1 MKNLFGLL
9 VFFCISANCF
19 AQQKEACSIIRD
31 HKTPLSHIIDP
42 ATAPTIW
49 LMTADEESEMPMPT
63 GINESLRKKIDAE
76 RTILLNKERLQNRG
90 ILNDNPTNPESIKT
104 QTQRSIEVPP
114 GGGTPNDNHIA
125 VGNDGKIVSVMN
137 TVIRI
142 HNDTGKIIRAF
153 TLDFFANNPNIKKE
167 PIPTMNRT
175 YDPRVIYDPYKDRYI
190 VVFMHGTTDKNS
202 FIVVG
207 FSSTNDPAKPWF
219 VYKVPGTPIQDS
231 VWSDYPIVSQTK
243 QDMFLTVNLLYNG
256 SSWEEGFVEAVIWQI
271 NKEDGFNGDTIHKNF
286 FHNIKHKGVPIWSIC
301 AIQNGPMPNG
311 IDNYFLSVRP
321 YSQKNDTVFV
331 HRITNSQKSGLA
343 NYELG
348 ILKSPIKYGFPSS
361 ALVPDTAFRLRTNDA
376 RVLSGVRMG
385 SQLHY
390 FQNCINFKTMQAH
403 IMHGS
408 IYNLTLP
415 SGTMAFF
422 STPKDK
428 DKKGMHAIA
437 PKRWNEGGAEIK
449 AYLYT
454 NDSLDFGYPAVAAA
468 GLEPNDEKSPLDP
481 SMLITSVFSGRK
493 YFPGTGAFYINRY
506 GEHSNYQILKKG
518 QSIINYTFIKPAE
531 QRWGDYEGIQ
541 AKFNEKGVFY
551 LVGSWGK
558 TNSMF
563 AYVAR
568 VKLKDTVYDNP
579 IAEVRVFPVPT
590 TENLQIEI
598 QNGTAA
604 IIKGQIFTADG
615 KLITA
620 KSPSANQTAA
630 SMLLSSVPTALA
642 IRGDES
648 FRLVLEPGTHRYA
661 LHTLGLPK
669 GIYILRLELTQGSW
683 SAASAIQSFKFIIQ

>member
-1 MKNLFGLL
+1 MKRLL
-9 VFFCISANCF
+9 VFVASALLFPCIQ
-19 AQQKEACSIIRD
+19 AQTGPSVDIIRN
-31 HKTPLSHIIDP
+31 HKTVLSHIFDPSTSTDAFLLPIDK
-42 ATAPTIW
+42 AG
-49 LMTADEESEMPMPT
+49 EMPMPT
-63 GINESLRKKIDAE
+63 GINEMLRKQVDAA
-76 RTILLNKERLQNRG
+76 RTARLNQKNLENRG
-90 ILNDNPTNPESIKT
+90 IINDKATPGDAITTLS
-104 QTQRSIEVPP
+104 QRGTDVPP
-114 GGGTPNDNHIA
+114 GAGTPNDNHIA

-137 TVIRI
+137 TVIRV
-142 HNDTGKIIRAF
+142 HNDTGKVIKAF
-153 TLDFFANNPNIKKE
+153 TLENFALNPNIKKD
-167 PIPTMNRT
+167 PIPTLNRT
-175 YDPRVIYDPYKDRYI
+175 YDPRVVYDPYTDRYI
-190 VVFMHGTTDKNS
+190 VLYMHGTTDKTS

-207 FSSTNDPAKPWF
+207 FSSSNDPTKPWY

-243 QDMFLTVNLLYNG
+243 EDLFFTVNLLHNG
-256 SSWEEGFVEAVIWQI
+256 SSWEEGFVEAVISQL
-271 NKEDGFNGDTIHKNF
+271 NKDDGYRGDTLNKNF
-286 FHNIKHKGVPIWSIC
+286 FHNIKYDGVSIWSIC
-301 AIQNGPMPNG
+301 AIQNGPMPG
-311 IDNYFLSVRP
+311 GVDNYFLSVRP
-321 YSQKNDTVFV
+321 YAQQNDTVFV
-331 HRITNSQKSGLA
+331 HRITNTLRSGQA

-348 ILKSPIKYGFPSS
+348 VFKSPIKYGFPAS

-390 FQNCINFKTMQAH
+390 FQNCMNFNTMQAH

-415 SGTMAFF
+415 SGKMAPF
-422 STPKDK
+422 STPNKTGK
-428 DKKGMHAIA
+428 VGMHATA
-437 PKRWNEGGAEIK
+437 PKKWNEGGASLK
-449 AYLYT
+449 AHLYT

-468 GLEPNDEKSPLDP
+468 GMEPNSEGDPLDP
-481 SMLITSVFSGRK
+481 SMLVTSVFSGRK
-493 YFPGTGAFYINRY
+493 HFPGTGAFYINRY

-590 TENLQIEI
+590 TENLQVEI
-598 QNGTAA
+598 QNGSAA
-604 IIKGQIFTADG
+604 SIKGQIYSMDG
-615 KLITA
+615 KLISA
-620 KSPSANQTAA
+620 KSPSANQT
-630 SMLLSSVPTALA
+630 LA
-642 IRGDES
+642 IPGDES
-648 FRLVLEPGTHRYA
+648 FSLSLEPGTHRYA

-669 GIYILRLELTQGSW
+669 GVYILRLQLTAGTW
-683 SAASAIQSFKFIIQ
+683 SAATDTQTFKFIVQ

>member
-1 MKNLFGLL
+1 MKRLL
-9 VFFCISANCF
+9 VFVASALLFPCIQ
-19 AQQKEACSIIRD
+19 AQTGPSVDIIRN
-31 HKTPLSHIIDP
+31 HKTVLSHIFDPSTSTDAFLLPIDK
-42 ATAPTIW
+42 AG
-49 LMTADEESEMPMPT
+49 EMPMPT
-63 GINESLRKKIDAE
+63 GINEMLRKQVDAA
-76 RTILLNKERLQNRG
+76 RTARLNQKNLENRG
-90 ILNDNPTNPESIKT
+90 IINDKATPGDAITTLS
-104 QTQRSIEVPP
+104 QRGTDVPP
-114 GGGTPNDNHIA
+114 GAGTPNDNHIA

-137 TVIRI
+137 TVIRV
-142 HNDTGKIIRAF
+142 HNDTGKVIKAF
-153 TLDFFANNPNIKKE
+153 TLENFALNPNIKKD
-167 PIPTMNRT
+167 PIPTLNRT
-175 YDPRVIYDPYKDRYI
+175 YDPRVVYDPYTDRYI
-190 VVFMHGTTDKNS
+190 VLYMHGTTDKTS

-207 FSSTNDPAKPWF
+207 FSSSNDPTKPWY

-243 QDMFLTVNLLYNG
+243 EDLFFTVNLLHNG
-256 SSWEEGFVEAVIWQI
+256 SSWEEGFVEAVIWQL
-271 NKEDGFNGDTIHKNF
+271 NKDDGYRGDTLNKNF
-286 FHNIKHKGVPIWSIC
+286 FHNIKYDGVSIWSIC
-301 AIQNGPMPNG
+301 AIQNGPMPG
-311 IDNYFLSVRP
+311 GVDNYFLSVRP
-321 YSQKNDTVFV
+321 YAQQNDTVFV
-331 HRITNSQKSGLA
+331 HRITNTLRSGQA

-348 ILKSPIKYGFPSS
+348 VFKSPIKYGFPAS

-390 FQNCINFKTMQAH
+390 FQNCMNFNTMQAH

-415 SGTMAFF
+415 SGKMAPF
-422 STPKDK
+422 STPNKTGK
-428 DKKGMHAIA
+428 VGMHATA
-437 PKRWNEGGAEIK
+437 PKKWNEGGASLK
-449 AYLYT
+449 AHLYT

-468 GLEPNDEKSPLDP
+468 GMEPNSESDPLDP
-481 SMLITSVFSGRK
+481 SMLVTSVFSGRK
-493 YFPGTGAFYINRY
+493 HFPGTGAFYINRY

-590 TENLQIEI
+590 TENLQVEI
-598 QNGTAA
+598 QNGSVAS
-604 IIKGQIFTADG
+604 IKGQIYSMDG
-615 KLITA
+615 KLISA
-620 KSPSANQTAA
+620 KSPSANQT
-630 SMLLSSVPTALA
+630 LA
-642 IRGDES
+642 IPGDES
-648 FRLVLEPGTHRYA
+648 FSLSLEPGTHRYA

-669 GIYILRLELTQGSW
+669 GVYILRLQLTAGTW
-683 SAASAIQSFKFIIQ
+683 SAATDTQTFKFIVQ

>member
-1 MKNLFGLL
+1 MKRLL
-9 VFFCISANCF
+9 VFVASALLFPCIQ
-19 AQQKEACSIIRD
+19 AQTGPSVDIIRN
-31 HKTPLSHIIDP
+31 HKTVLSHIFDPSTSTDAFLLPIDK
-42 ATAPTIW
+42 AG
-49 LMTADEESEMPMPT
+49 EMPMPT
-63 GINESLRKKIDAE
+63 GINEMLRKQVDAA
-76 RTILLNKERLQNRG
+76 RTARLNQKNLENRG
-90 ILNDNPTNPESIKT
+90 IINDKATPGDAITTLS
-104 QTQRSIEVPP
+104 QRGTDVPP
-114 GGGTPNDNHIA
+114 GAGTPNDNHIA

-137 TVIRI
+137 TVIRV
-142 HNDTGKIIRAF
+142 HNDTGKVIKAF
-153 TLDFFANNPNIKKE
+153 TLENFALNPNIKKD
-167 PIPTMNRT
+167 PIPTLNRT
-175 YDPRVIYDPYKDRYI
+175 YDPRVVYDPYTDRYI
-190 VVFMHGTTDKNS
+190 VLYMHGTTDKTS

-207 FSSTNDPAKPWF
+207 FSSSNDPTKPWY

-243 QDMFLTVNLLYNG
+243 EDLFFTVNLLHNG
-256 SSWEEGFVEAVIWQI
+256 SSWEEGFVEAVIWQL
-271 NKEDGFNGDTIHKNF
+271 NKDDGYRGDTLNKNF
-286 FHNIKHKGVPIWSIC
+286 FHNIKYDGVSIWSIC
-301 AIQNGPMPNG
+301 AIQNGPMPG
-311 IDNYFLSVRP
+311 GVDNYFLSVRP
-321 YSQKNDTVFV
+321 YAQQNDTVFV
-331 HRITNSQKSGLA
+331 HRITNTLRSGQA

-348 ILKSPIKYGFPSS
+348 VFKSPIKYGFPAS

-390 FQNCINFKTMQAH
+390 FQNCMNFNTMQAH

-415 SGTMAFF
+415 SGKMAPF
-422 STPKDK
+422 STPNKTGK
-428 DKKGMHAIA
+428 VGMHATA
-437 PKRWNEGGAEIK
+437 PKKWNEGGASLK
-449 AYLYT
+449 AQLYT

-468 GLEPNDEKSPLDP
+468 GMEPNSESDPLDP
-481 SMLITSVFSGRK
+481 SMLVTSVFSGRK
-493 YFPGTGAFYINRY
+493 HFPGTGAFYINRY

-590 TENLQIEI
+590 TENLQVEI
-598 QNGTAA
+598 QNGSVAS
-604 IIKGQIFTADG
+604 IKGQIYSMDG
-615 KLITA
+615 KLISA
-620 KSPSANQTAA
+620 KSPSANQT
-630 SMLLSSVPTALA
+630 LA
-642 IRGDES
+642 IPGDES
-648 FRLVLEPGTHRYA
+648 FSLSLEPGTHRYA

-669 GIYILRLELTQGSW
+669 GVYILRLQLTAGTW
-683 SAASAIQSFKFIIQ
+683 SAATDTQTFKFIVQ

>member
-1 MKNLFGLL
+1 MKRLL
-9 VFFCISANCF
+9 VFVASALLSPCIQ
-19 AQQKEACSIIRD
+19 AQTGPSVDIIRN
-31 HKTPLSHIIDP
+31 HKTVLSHIFDPSTSTDAFLLPIDK
-42 ATAPTIW
+42 AG
-49 LMTADEESEMPMPT
+49 EMPMPT
-63 GINESLRKKIDAE
+63 GINEMLRKQVDAA
-76 RTILLNKERLQNRG
+76 RTARLNQKNLENRG
-90 ILNDNPTNPESIKT
+90 IINDKATPGDAITTLS
-104 QTQRSIEVPP
+104 QRGTDVPP
-114 GGGTPNDNHIA
+114 GAGTPNDNHIA

-137 TVIRI
+137 TVIRV
-142 HNDTGKIIRAF
+142 HNDTGKVIKAF
-153 TLDFFANNPNIKKE
+153 TLENFALNPNIKKD
-167 PIPTMNRT
+167 PIPTLNRT
-175 YDPRVIYDPYKDRYI
+175 YDPRVVYDPYTDRYI
-190 VVFMHGTTDKNS
+190 VLYMHGTTDKTS

-207 FSSTNDPAKPWF
+207 FSSSNDPTKPWY

-243 QDMFLTVNLLYNG
+243 EDLFFTVNLLHNG
-256 SSWEEGFVEAVIWQI
+256 SSWEEGFVEAVIWQL
-271 NKEDGFNGDTIHKNF
+271 NKDDGYRGDTLNKNF
-286 FHNIKHKGVPIWSIC
+286 FHNIKYDGVSIWSIC
-301 AIQNGPMPNG
+301 AIQNGPMPG
-311 IDNYFLSVRP
+311 GVDNYFLSVRP
-321 YSQKNDTVFV
+321 YAQQNDTVFV
-331 HRITNSQKSGLA
+331 HRITNTLRSGQA

-348 ILKSPIKYGFPSS
+348 VFKSPIKYGFPAS

-390 FQNCINFKTMQAH
+390 FQNCMNFNTMQAH

-415 SGTMAFF
+415 SGKMAPF
-422 STPKDK
+422 STPNKTGK
-428 DKKGMHAIA
+428 VGMHATA
-437 PKRWNEGGAEIK
+437 PKKWNEGGASLK
-449 AYLYT
+449 AHLYT

-468 GLEPNDEKSPLDP
+468 GMEPNSESDPLDP
-481 SMLITSVFSGRK
+481 SMLVTSVFSGRK
-493 YFPGTGAFYINRY
+493 HFPGTGAFYINRY

-590 TENLQIEI
+590 TENLQVEI
-598 QNGTAA
+598 QNGSAA
-604 IIKGQIFTADG
+604 SIKGQIYSMDG
-615 KLITA
+615 KLISA
-620 KSPSANQTAA
+620 KSPSANQT
-630 SMLLSSVPTALA
+630 LA
-642 IRGDES
+642 IPGDES
-648 FRLVLEPGTHRYA
+648 FSLSLEPGTHRYA

-669 GIYILRLELTQGSW
+669 GVYILRLQLTAGTW
-683 SAASAIQSFKFIIQ
+683 SAATDTQTFKFIVQ